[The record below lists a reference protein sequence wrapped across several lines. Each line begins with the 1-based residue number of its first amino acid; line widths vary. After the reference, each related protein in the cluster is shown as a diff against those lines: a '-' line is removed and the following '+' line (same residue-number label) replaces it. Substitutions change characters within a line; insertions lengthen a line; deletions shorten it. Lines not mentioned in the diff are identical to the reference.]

1 MGVQPVNPYEF
12 FDNATRR
19 EFTQAERMAHRC
31 PVALFAGEAVDVV
44 MLLSLL
50 KAMIGQS
57 ADAMLEA
64 GSESAVTALDVIACC
79 DHLLDYPLGALKAQ
93 LDAAGSLDDFYMGD
107 ADDQ

>member
-1 MGVQPVNPYEF
+1 MDPYDF
-12 FDNATRR
+12 FESAARR

-50 KAMIGQS
+50 KAMVGQS
-57 ADAMLEA
+57 ADALLED
-64 GSESAVTALDVIACC
+64 GTESATTALDVMACC

-93 LDAAGSLDDFYMGD
+93 LDAAGSLDDFYLGD
-107 ADDQ
+107 PDGR

>member
-1 MGVQPVNPYEF
+1 VNPEDF

-19 EFTQAERMAHRC
+19 EFTQAERLAQRC

-57 ADAMLEA
+57 ADALLDDS
-64 GSESAVTALDVIACC
+64 SESATTAFDVIACC
-79 DHLLDYPLGALKAQ
+79 DHLLEYPLGALKAQ
-93 LDAAGSLDDFYMGD
+93 LDAAGTLDDFYLGD